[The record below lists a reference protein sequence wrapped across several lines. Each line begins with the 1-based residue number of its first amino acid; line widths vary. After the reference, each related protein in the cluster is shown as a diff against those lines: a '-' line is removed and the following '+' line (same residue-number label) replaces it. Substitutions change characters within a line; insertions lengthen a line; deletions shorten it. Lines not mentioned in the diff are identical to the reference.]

1 MEKSELLKI
10 ALRHPPHH
18 RLYIGC
24 GVLLSLGVD
33 PSVLDGIPDGRP
45 VPVLAS
51 DVVELCKEE

>member
-1 MEKSELLKI
+1 MGKSELLEI

-33 PSVLDGIPDGRP
+33 PSVLDGIPDERP

-51 DVVELCKEE
+51 DVVELCSKD